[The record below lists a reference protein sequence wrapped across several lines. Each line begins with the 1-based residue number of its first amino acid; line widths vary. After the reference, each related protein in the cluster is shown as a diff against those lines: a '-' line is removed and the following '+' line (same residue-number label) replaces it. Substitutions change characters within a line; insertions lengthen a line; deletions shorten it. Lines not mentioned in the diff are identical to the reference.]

1 MAKSS
6 EDDGM
11 IEHRAIQLFDAMKGV
26 TNSQVTA
33 RRASAG
39 GNLLTVKFQRDGMD
53 RWGWYFEKGDVRRPL
68 YNAEEVASFI
78 EAQMTGGFLAQ
89 LMRSPSTS
97 EFFKMVTMSILT
109 FIFAI
114 AVIYIVIFNPDNK
127 SLQVLTGLLGLT
139 IGYFVGKADDGKKQ
153 N

>member
-1 MAKSS
+1 
-6 EDDGM
+6 
-11 IEHRAIQLFDAMKGV
+11 
-26 TNSQVTA
+26 
-33 RRASAG
+33 
-39 GNLLTVKFQRDGMD
+39 
-53 RWGWYFEKGDVRRPL
+53 
-68 YNAEEVASFI
+68 
-78 EAQMTGGFLAQ
+78 MTGGFLAQ